1 MRRWMIGMFGTM
13 VIGMLAILAEVA
25 VQR

>member
-13 VIGMLAILAEVA
+13 VIGMLATLAEVA